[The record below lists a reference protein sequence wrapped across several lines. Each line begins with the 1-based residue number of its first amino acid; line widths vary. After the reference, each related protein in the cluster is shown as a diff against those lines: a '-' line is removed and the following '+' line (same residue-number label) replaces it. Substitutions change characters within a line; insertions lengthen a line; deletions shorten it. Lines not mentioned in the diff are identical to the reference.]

1 MMAPATPPLVRA
13 PLAHIHGQL
22 GRISRGRKLFE
33 ITNKGTNKKLIQIP
47 GGNMERELIWN
58 KWYERRIHEKSK

>member
-1 MMAPATPPLVRA
+1 MMAPANPPLVRA

-22 GRISRGRKLFE
+22 GRISRGRKRIE
-33 ITNKGTNKKLIQIP
+33 ITDKGTNKRLIQTP

-58 KWYERRIHEKSK
+58 KWYEMEMYS